1 MYHRNVGQMY
11 KVFFNDRTLFLTDDF
26 SSNFQVR
33 FGLFFKY
40 KEQEELEEII
50 DIYTKLS
57 TVKSLIV
64 FHYDIEALRTD
75 FKKCF
80 KNIDAAGGV
89 IKNTKDEYLLI
100 YRRGKWDLPKGKL
113 DKGESYQHAAVRE
126 VTEETGLSSI
136 EIEKHLISTYHTYTH
151 KNKLVLKKT
160 YWFSMLFDGTE
171 SPVPETEEDI
181 EEIRWFK
188 ASELHKPFENTYP
201 LVIDV
206 FKYLGVIE

>member
-1 MYHRNVGQMY
+1 MY

-33 FGLFFKY
+33 YGLFFKY
-40 KEQEELEEII
+40 KEKEELEEII

-57 TVKSLIV
+57 SVKSLII
-64 FHYDIEALRTD
+64 FHYDIDQLRDD
-75 FKKCF
+75 FKNCF

-89 IKNTKDEYLLI
+89 VRNNKDEYLLI

-113 DKGESYQHAAVRE
+113 DKGENYQQAALRE
-126 VTEETGLSSI
+126 VTEETGLSNI
-136 EIEKHLISTYHTYTH
+136 NIDKHLISTYHTYPL
-151 KNKLVLKKT
+151 KKQLVLKKT
-160 YWFSMLFDGTE
+160 YWFSMNFNGNE
-171 SPVPETEEDI
+171 IPIPETEEDI

-188 ASELHKPFENTYP
+188 ASELSEPFKNTYP

-206 FKYLGVIE
+206 FKYMGIVE

>member
-1 MYHRNVGQMY
+1 MY

-40 KEQEELEEII
+40 KEREELEEII

-57 TVKSLIV
+57 KVNSLIV
-64 FHYDIEALRTD
+64 FHYDIEELRAD
-75 FKKCF
+75 FRACF

-89 IKNTKDEYLLI
+89 VKNNNDEYLLI
-100 YRRGKWDLPKGKL
+100 YRRGKWDLPKGKV
-113 DKGESYQHAAVRE
+113 DKGESYQQAAIRE

-136 EIEKHLISTYHTYTH
+136 TIDKHLMSTYHTYPL
-151 KNKLVLKKT
+151 KGKLVLKKT
-160 YWFSMLFDGTE
+160 YWFSMLFDGSE
-171 SPVPETEEDI
+171 QPVPEVEEDI

-188 ASELHKPFENTYP
+188 ASELDKPFENTYP
-201 LVIDV
+201 LVKDV
-206 FKYLGVIE
+206 FKYMGIIE